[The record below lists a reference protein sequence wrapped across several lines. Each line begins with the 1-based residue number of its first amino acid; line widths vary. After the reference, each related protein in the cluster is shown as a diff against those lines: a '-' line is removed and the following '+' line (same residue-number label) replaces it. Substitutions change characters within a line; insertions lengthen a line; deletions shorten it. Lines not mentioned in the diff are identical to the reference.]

1 MALEVETPEK
11 IYCCGG
17 DNNNALMT
25 AMMANG
31 GGVNGMWNNPWA
43 YMMMM
48 YVMKNMN
55 GNGQNGTEVGVDY
68 NSRALAT
75 LQDTVNQ
82 NQLNNTVLAAINNNQ
97 DAVRELASIFHTDIS
112 TIQQGI
118 GFINSSIQQVGGQIG
133 LGIESVKNAVAL
145 GDNAVIRQLCDC
157 CCSMK
162 TMVMEGFNDTQRSIL
177 EGFNGTQREILN
189 GTYQE
194 QLATERQTNILGSKI
209 DMNHAAEQLQTCQ
222 SVNALQSQLSQ
233 MYSGLQASMT
243 NLGFQTEKNTAAIVQ
258 NNTAQTQRILDSICE
273 LTTQSLRDKL
283 ADKDR
288 EIQTQTILAQLKGST
303 TAAVAG

>member
-97 DAVRELASIFHTDIS
+97 DAIRELASIFHTDIS

-118 GFINSSIQQVGGQIG
+118 SFINSSIQQVGGQIG

-288 EIQTQTILAQLKGST
+288 EIQTQTILAQLKSST

>member
-68 NSRALAT
+68 NSRAIAT

-82 NQLNNTVLAAINNNQ
+82 NQLNNTVLSAINNNQ
-97 DAVRELASIFHTDIS
+97 DAVRELAGIFHTDIS

-118 GFINSSIQQVGGQIG
+118 SFINSSIQQVGGQIG

-209 DMNHAAEQLQTCQ
+209 DMNHAAEQLQACQ
-222 SVNALQSQLSQ
+222 SVNAIQSQLSQ
-233 MYSGLQASMT
+233 MYSGVQSSLT
-243 NLGFQTEKNTAAIVQ
+243 NLGFQTEKNAAAIIQ
-258 NNTAQTQRILDSICE
+258 NNTEQTQKILDQMCAN
-273 LTTQSLRDKL
+273 TTQALRDAL
-283 ADKDR
+283 SDKDR
-288 EIQTQTILAQLKGST
+288 ELQTQTILAQLRKECACLG
-303 TAAVAG
+303 

>member
-1 MALEVETPEK
+1 
-11 IYCCGG
+11 
-17 DNNNALMT
+17 
-25 AMMANG
+25 
-31 GGVNGMWNNPWA
+31 
-43 YMMMM
+43 MMMM

-55 GNGQNGTEVGVDY
+55 GDGQNGTEVGVDY

-82 NQLNNTVLAAINNNQ
+82 NQLNNTVLSAINNNQ

-118 GFINSSIQQVGGQIG
+118 SFINSSIQQVGGQIG

-189 GTYQE
+189 GSYQE
-194 QLATERQTNILGSKI
+194 QLATERQTNLLGSKI

-222 SVNALQSQLSQ
+222 SVNAIQSQLSQ
-233 MYSGLQASMT
+233 LYNGVQAGLT
-243 NLGFQTEKNTAAIVQ
+243 NLGYQTEKNTAAIIQ

-273 LTTQSLRDKL
+273 QTTQSLRDKL